1 MPKFNLDS
9 TALENAV
16 LAAKDAPV
24 APFVPKVV
32 NPAIKNFGANFQN
45 NVEPTVT
52 GLERP
57 GDDSMIQ
64 KAPVAQAD
72 QYFPIILPSPFGTQT
87 PEQTASE
94 LEAAKRRRTLYIA
107 GGVLA
112 ALIVLLV
119 VLSMSKKISHERR
132 S

>member
-24 APFVPKVV
+24 EPTPVVPKLV
-32 NPAIKNFGANFQN
+32 NPAIKNFGANFE
-45 NVEPTVT
+45 NVDPAVS
-52 GLERP
+52 GIERP
-57 GDDSMIQ
+57 G
-64 KAPVAQAD
+64 VAVGEVLQAD

-107 GGVLA
+107 GVVLA
-112 ALIVLLV
+112 ALIVLLI
-119 VLSMSKKISHERR
+119 VLSISKK
-132 S
+132 